1 MKIAAIDAFP
11 FRLPLRR
18 DFKWASLQIALGGF
32 VYVRVVTDD
41 GLIGHGEA
49 TPLPDWGGDFGKPG
63 GETQATVMSIIKNV
77 IAPVLLGRDPT
88 EIERAHMEM
97 DRVLRGHSYAR
108 NAVDMALHD
117 IWGKAVGQP
126 VYRLLGGKVRESVQI
141 AHMIGIMPNDQA
153 VEEATAA
160 VADGAGAFQIKG
172 GLDPARDIDLI
183 RKLREKL
190 GARVFLRL
198 DANQGYRR
206 AKAAAGILEDLA
218 AAALDMI
225 EQPVD
230 GRAEMAHATAQ
241 ARVPVMADESCWDAP
256 DALEIVRLRS
266 ADAVSIYLAKAG
278 GIARARRVAAIAEAA
293 QLPCDI
299 NGSIESGIGNA
310 ANLHFALACRPLT
323 LPSVI
328 PVSAPAGLHPN
339 RVAGNYYTD
348 DVIAE
353 PFGFKNGCLLPL
365 DRPGLGIDVV
375 MEKLEKYRES

>member
-1 MKIAAIDAFP
+1 MKITAINAFP

-18 DFKWASLQIALGGF
+18 SFKWASLQIALGGF
-32 VYVRVVTDD
+32 VYVRIETDE
-41 GLIGHGEA
+41 GHVGHGEA

-63 GETQATVMSIIKNV
+63 GETQATVVSVIKQV
-77 IAPVLLGRDPT
+77 IAPALLGRDPT
-88 EIERAHMEM
+88 EIERAHIEM
-97 DRVLRGHSYAR
+97 DRVLRGNSYAR

-126 VYRLLGGKVRESVQI
+126 LYRLLGGKVREGVRI
-141 AHMIGIMPNDQA
+141 AHMVGIMPNDQA
-153 VEEATAA
+153 IEEASLA
-160 VADGAGAFQIKG
+160 VADGADAFQIKG
-172 GLDPARDIDLI
+172 GLEPERDIELI
-183 RKLREKL
+183 RRLREKL
-190 GARVFLRL
+190 GPRIFLRL

-206 AKAAAGILEDLA
+206 AKNAIGVLERLA
-218 AAALDMI
+218 DVALDMV

-230 GRAEMAHATAQ
+230 GRAEMALATARS
-241 ARVPVMADESCWDAP
+241 RVPVLADESCWDAA
-256 DALEIVRLRS
+256 DALEVVRLRS

-278 GIARARRVAAIAEAA
+278 GIAKARRVAAIAEAA

-310 ANLHFALACRPLT
+310 ANLHFALASRPLT

-328 PVSAPAGLHPN
+328 PVSAPAGRHPS

-353 PFGFKNGCLLPL
+353 PFGFKDGYLLPL

-375 MEKLEKYRES
+375 AEKMEKYREG

>member
-1 MKIAAIDAFP
+1 MKITAIDAFP

-18 DFKWASLQIALGGF
+18 SFKWASLQIALGGF
-32 VYVRVVTDD
+32 VYVRIDTDA
-41 GLIGHGEA
+41 GLVGHGEA

-63 GETQATVMSIIKNV
+63 GETQATVVSVIKHV
-77 IAPVLLGRDPT
+77 IAPALLGRDPT
-88 EIERAHMEM
+88 EIERAHIEM
-97 DRVLRGHSYAR
+97 DRVLRGNSYAR

-126 VYRLLGGKVRESVQI
+126 LYRLLGGKVREGVRV
-141 AHMIGIMPNDQA
+141 AHMVGIMANDQA
-153 VEEATAA
+153 IEEASLA
-160 VADGAGAFQIKG
+160 VADGADAFQIKG
-172 GLDPARDIDLI
+172 GLEPERDIELI
-183 RKLREKL
+183 RRLREKL
-190 GARVFLRL
+190 GPRIFLRL

-206 AKAAAGILEDLA
+206 AKNAGGVLEQLA
-218 AAALDMI
+218 DVALDMI

-230 GRAEMAHATAQ
+230 GRAEMALATA
-241 ARVPVMADESCWDAP
+241 RSRIPVLADESCWDAA
-256 DALEIVRLRS
+256 DALEVVRLRS

-278 GIARARRVAAIAEAA
+278 GIAKARRVAAIAEAA

-328 PVSAPAGLHPN
+328 PVSAPAGRHPS

-348 DVIAE
+348 DIIAE
-353 PFGFKNGCLLPL
+353 SFGFKDGCLLPL

-375 MEKLEKYRES
+375 AEKLEKYREG